1 MNGEWYDSGEVRAYS
16 SRASSQ
22 SGPSSSGK
30 TTRVSRI
37 RRAPGVR
44 VLLLPRR
51 TSYRLSSQS
60 MTVRGSSA
68 SFHCSS
74 GAVA

>member
-1 MNGEWYDSGEVRAYS
+1 MN
-16 SRASSQ
+16 
-22 SGPSSSGK
+22 SSSPGK
-30 TTRVSRI
+30 TTRVRRI

-44 VLLLPRR
+44 VLLRPRR
-51 TSYRLSSQS
+51 TGYRLSSQS

>member
-1 MNGEWYDSGEVRAYS
+1 MN
-16 SRASSQ
+16 
-22 SGPSSSGK
+22 SSSPGE
-30 TTRVSRI
+30 TTRVSRV

-51 TSYRLSSQS
+51 TGYRLSSQS

-68 SFHCSS
+68 SFHCRS